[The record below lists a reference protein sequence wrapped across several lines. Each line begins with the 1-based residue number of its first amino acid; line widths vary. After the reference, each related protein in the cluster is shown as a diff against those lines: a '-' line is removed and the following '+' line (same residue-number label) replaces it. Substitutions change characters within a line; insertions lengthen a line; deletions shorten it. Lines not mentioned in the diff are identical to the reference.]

1 MRVITKE
8 YQEMLDASEAWNFIK
23 NTPKPDYTQLDKD
36 CAEFEAW
43 ITKEHEKDRERLRK
57 WHAEEER

>member
-8 YQEMLDASEAWNFIK
+8 YQEMLDKSEAWNFIK
-23 NTPKPDYTQLDKD
+23 NTPRPDFTELDKD